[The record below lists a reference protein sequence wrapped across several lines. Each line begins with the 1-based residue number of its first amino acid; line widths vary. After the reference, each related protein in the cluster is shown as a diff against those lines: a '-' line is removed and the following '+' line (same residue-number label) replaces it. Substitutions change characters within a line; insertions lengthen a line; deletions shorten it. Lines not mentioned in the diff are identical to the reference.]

1 MKKKYTKK
9 QICEAIAYWNKVL
22 SESYSLEDLRG
33 TSYDDFAGKK
43 HAPSYE
49 RWEAAQ
55 LPDPEEDKHGRLAS
69 AEVHEIPGERDYL
82 KKYEVHGTYPDS
94 TLFILGPFS
103 RKVCSEYISLHQLS
117 KNARSFQLMKD
128 QRFDRIKTIDAKPD
142 DDDLPQ
148 VYDIVKLPQGFYLKL
163 IRGSTKIGPF
173 DNKQLARMYA
183 DEMDIELQK
192 GIGNDKV
199 DEVLHIMYPT
209 WLFTYKMRGVE
220 CADIVV
226 AENLQ
231 SAMKLFDLQWRVF
244 DNTRPIKQ
252 RFNNAQELSRDLSLL
267 RITDIDIEEVNDYNA
282 RDMVET
288 AEDIGNP
295 SEKPELMRFC
305 RNPKFKYILGIDMK
319 TGRSPVT
326 IRW

>member
-1 MKKKYTKK
+1 MRHYTKR
-9 QICEAIAYWNKVL
+9 QICEAIAYWSNVL
-22 SESYSLEDLRG
+22 NESYSLEDLRG

-55 LPDPEEDKHGRLAS
+55 LPDPEEDVHGKLAS
-69 AEVHEIPGERDYL
+69 AEVREIPGSRDYL
-82 KKYEVHGTYPDS
+82 KKYEVHGIYPDGEM
-94 TLFILGPFS
+94 FILGPYS
-103 RKVCSEYISLHQLS
+103 RKVCTEYISLHSLS
-117 KNARSFQLMKD
+117 KNARAFQRLKD
-128 QRFDRIKTIDAKPD
+128 QKFASIKTIDKKPSD
-142 DDDLPQ
+142 DKLPQ
-148 VYDIVKLPQGFYLKL
+148 VYDIVKLPRGFYLKL
-163 IRGSTKIGPF
+163 LDGSTKIGPF
-173 DNKQLARMYA
+173 DNKPLARMYA
-183 DEMDIELQK
+183 FEMDIELQK
-192 GIGNDKV
+192 GSGNDKV
-199 DEVLHIMYPT
+199 DEVLHIKYPT
-209 WLFTYKMRGVE
+209 WLFTYKMRDVE

-226 AENLQ
+226 AEDMQ
-231 SAMKLFDLQWRVF
+231 SAMKLFDLQWHVF

-252 RFNNAQELSRDLSLL
+252 RFSNVQELSRDLSLL

-282 RDMVET
+282 SDMIET